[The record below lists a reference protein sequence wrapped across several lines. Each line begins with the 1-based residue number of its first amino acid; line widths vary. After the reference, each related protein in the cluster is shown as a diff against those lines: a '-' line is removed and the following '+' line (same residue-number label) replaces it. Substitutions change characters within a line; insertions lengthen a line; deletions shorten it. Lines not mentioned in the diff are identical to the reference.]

1 MTTHYLFGKIMKV
14 KVEFILDVDTDLES
28 VDDVMNHIDILGP
41 IFDVDDVV
49 TVTNVEIGN
58 YSKV

>member
-1 MTTHYLFGKIMKV
+1 MKV